1 MLLPRITG
9 YLHNLSCSLEVIPT
23 MCCKVMTQ
31 VEPDLEYNSTL
42 EYNFE
47 LAVHS

>member
-1 MLLPRITG
+1 MLMPRITS
-9 YLHNLSCSLEVIPT
+9 YLRNLSYSLEVTPT
-23 MCCKVMTQ
+23 VCYKVMTQ
-31 VEPDLEYNSTL
+31 VGPDLEYNSTL

>member
-1 MLLPRITG
+1 MLMTWITS
-9 YLHNLSCSLEVIPT
+9 YLHNSSCSLEVIPT
-23 MCCKVMTQ
+23 VCYKVMTQ